1 MKATS
6 LLALGLTGALLSA
19 PLQAV
24 TEYDK
29 KGDLR
34 TQITQWIN
42 QALNGDAQAQR
53 ELAQRYYD
61 GEGVEQDYAK
71 AFELYSEAAA
81 QGDAEAQFSVAYM
94 YDMGEGVELD
104 DLKAIEYYTL
114 AAEQGN
120 AAAQFTWR

>member
-104 DLKAIEYYTL
+104 DLKASSTTPWPPSRVTRL
-114 AAEQGN
+114 PSS
-120 AAAQFTWR
+120 TWR